1 MAIQYAKDQSGI
13 YQTINLKIKSDAH
26 SIFDYLSTTEGIQQ
40 WFPQLSFQE
49 RVEGGKML
57 FHLDDSEDLE
67 MRITHFEANKRI
79 GFTWDIGKVK
89 FELYEHQSY
98 VELIFYEYLPFEFPH
113 ITLDFAGWQFQIESI
128 KNIAETGKPLEQ
140 QDCDFEAK
148 KTEIEASLAVI

>member
-40 WFPQLSFQE
+40 WFSQLSFQE

-98 VELIFYEYLPFEFPH
+98 VEFIFYEYLPFEFPH